1 MSYSNVNLAYSL
13 RSNYRNETPYTLEK
27 NTYSRK
33 MLEKYYN
40 DTRHRPV
47 SCLNKTS
54 ESEYN
59 NNPDCKWWDPPPS
72 LIPSSSPH
80 FAPSEPGSCIHKHEH
95 PWEN

>member
-40 DTRHRPV
+40 DTQHRLV
-47 SCLNKTS
+47 SCLDEGS
-54 ESEYN
+54 ESECN
-59 NNPDCKWWDPPPS
+59 NNPKCMWTNERMCMNKP
-72 LIPSSSPH
+72 
-80 FAPSEPGSCIHKHEH
+80 EH
-95 PWEN
+95 HWEKLN